1 LTKIESKVIS
11 GKINDLDWDF
21 ESKRLIGVGEG
32 KDSFGH
38 AFLFDS
44 ASSCGEIAG
53 HSKAVNSV
61 SIKPGRPLRAVTASD
76 DMSVNFY
83 HGVRNN

>member
-1 LTKIESKVIS
+1 MQ
-11 GKINDLDWDF
+11 WDF

-32 KDSFGH
+32 KDRFGH

-44 ASSCGEIAG
+44 ASSVGEITG

-76 DMSVNFY
+76 DFTVNFF
-83 HGVRNN
+83 HGGLFFVLELIL